1 VADAAGAADADAAPT
16 PEQALT
22 ARVGRV
28 LTPTYD
34 LDREIG
40 RGGMGIVYRAVDRRL
55 KRAVAVKVL
64 PPDLAFRPD
73 IRSRF
78 LQEAETAAQL
88 SHPNIVPIYT
98 VDERDGLVFFVMA
111 FIDGQTLGQR
121 LKATP
126 GPMPVPA
133 ALSILREVGSALAY
147 AHAHGVIHRDIKPDN
162 ILLASDGLRAL
173 VTDFGIARAVT
184 SSGDSRLTAT
194 GVAIGTPAYM
204 SPEQCSGDKE
214 VDGRSD
220 LYSLGVVAYQML
232 CGSLPFSGGNTA
244 MLLVKQLSETPV
256 PLRQRCP
263 SVPEGVAAAVMRL
276 LAKDPSGRFPDANAF
291 LAALDAGAAAP
302 AGSAAPFA
310 AAPFGAAPPQSAGG
324 PSRPAWSTAS
334 PRPIAPPMTPP
345 ITPPWQTS
353 PDPRFAARPV
363 SPLPP
368 PGTMLPPLAPPV
380 DVRELVGA
388 YVHDRLNARLDRS
401 LARVDSQISSRSQR
415 KELRR
420 KREELRDRL
429 RHERRDGFLDS
440 DPRIVKIRKF
450 RSMVVSYGG
459 TMVFLAG
466 INLLTSPSFP
476 WCLFPILGMGLSLH
490 KAAGR
495 LWAEGVSMSDV
506 FGKRAREALAHG
518 VMPPTSSLY
527 AGGAAPAPEFPA
539 GYPVGAATQDTA
551 DALANASASRLA
563 PPAILA
569 GPYGAAVRRAA
580 LDRDRIHDLVDHLD
594 AARREMAPNAR
605 TAADGLADQVGGL
618 AMALH
623 RIDVETPAAQQP
635 ALAERRDEMVAQLD
649 RAGLTLQTLYLD
661 LLRLRMSDAGA
672 SADTLS
678 TATEQAS
685 ALSRDIGYVLGAAD
699 ELRSIDGTARGK

>member
-1 VADAAGAADADAAPT
+1 VADPAGAEDAAAGLT

-22 ARVGRV
+22 ARVARV
-28 LTPTYD
+28 LAPTYD

-64 PPDLAFRPD
+64 PPDLAFRSD

-78 LQEAETAAQL
+78 LQEAETSAQL
-88 SHPNIVPIYT
+88 SHPNIVPIFT

-111 FIDGQTLGQR
+111 FIDGQTLAQR

-133 ALSILREVGSALAY
+133 ALAILREVGSALAY

-162 ILLASDGLRAL
+162 ILIAADGSRAL

-184 SSGDSRLTAT
+184 ANGDSRLTAT

-244 MLLVKQLSETPV
+244 TLLVKQLSETPV

-276 LAKDPSGRFPDANAF
+276 LAKDPAGRFPDANAF
-291 LAALDAGAAAP
+291 LAALDSGAAAP
-302 AGSAAPFA
+302 VASEPSPPSWSA
-310 AAPFGAAPPQSAGG
+310 
-324 PSRPAWSTAS
+324 AS
-334 PRPIAPPMTPP
+334 PRPVAPP
-345 ITPPWQTS
+345 IAPPWQTT
-353 PDPRFAARPV
+353 PDPRFAPR
-363 SPLPP
+363 PLPP
-368 PGTMLPPLAPPV
+368 LRPPGATLPPLAPPV
-380 DVRELVGA
+380 DVRSRDGA
-388 YVHDRLNARLDRS
+388 VMSGIGGASGRAGERL
-401 LARVDSQISSRSQR
+401 SRS
-415 KELRR
+415 ERR
-420 KREELRDRL
+420 KALRGQLGEMRDQM
-429 RHERRDGFLDS
+429 RHNRDDGFLDS

-450 RSMVVSYGG
+450 RSMVVSYAG
-459 TMVFLAG
+459 TMIFLAG

-476 WCLFPILGMGLSLH
+476 WCLFPILAMGLKIH
-490 KAAGR
+490 KSAGR

-518 VMPPTSSLY
+518 VMPASSSLY
-527 AGGAAPAPEFPA
+527 AGGAAPGAPPS
-539 GYPVGAATQDTA
+539 GYPAETA
-551 DALANASASRLA
+551 DALANLSAARLA
-563 PPAILA
+563 PPAVLA

-594 AARREMAPNAR
+594 ETRREMAPNAR
-605 TAADGLADQVGGL
+605 AAADRLANQVAGL

-635 ALAERRDEMVAQLD
+635 ALAERRDEMVAQID

-661 LLRLRMSDAGA
+661 LLRLRMSDSG
-672 SADTLS
+672 SGADTLS

-699 ELRSIDGTARGK
+699 ELRAIDSTGRRK

>member
-1 VADAAGAADADAAPT
+1 MADAAGASDADAALT

-22 ARVGRV
+22 ARVARV
-28 LTPTYD
+28 LVPTYD

-88 SHPNIVPIYT
+88 SHPNIVPIYM

-111 FIDGQTLGQR
+111 FIDGQTLAQR
-121 LKATP
+121 LKAAP

-162 ILLASDGLRAL
+162 ILLATDGQHAL

-232 CGSLPFSGGNTA
+232 CGSLPFSGANTA

-276 LAKDPSGRFPDANAF
+276 LAKEPSGRFPDANAF

-302 AGSAAPFA
+302 AGSAPPFA
-310 AAPFGAAPPQSAGG
+310 APYAAPPQTAGG

-334 PRPIAPPMTPP
+334 PRPNAPTMTPP

-353 PDPRFAARPV
+353 PDLRFAARPV

-368 PGTMLPPLAPPV
+368 PGTALPPLAPPV
-380 DVRELVGA
+380 
-388 YVHDRLNARLDRS
+388 
-401 LARVDSQISSRSQR
+401 
-415 KELRR
+415 K
-420 KREELRDRL
+420 
-429 RHERRDGFLDS
+429 
-440 DPRIVKIRKF
+440 
-450 RSMVVSYGG
+450 
-459 TMVFLAG
+459 
-466 INLLTSPSFP
+466 
-476 WCLFPILGMGLSLH
+476 
-490 KAAGR
+490 
-495 LWAEGVSMSDV
+495 
-506 FGKRAREALAHG
+506 
-518 VMPPTSSLY
+518 
-527 AGGAAPAPEFPA
+527 
-539 GYPVGAATQDTA
+539 
-551 DALANASASRLA
+551 
-563 PPAILA
+563 
-569 GPYGAAVRRAA
+569 
-580 LDRDRIHDLVDHLD
+580 
-594 AARREMAPNAR
+594 
-605 TAADGLADQVGGL
+605 
-618 AMALH
+618 
-623 RIDVETPAAQQP
+623 
-635 ALAERRDEMVAQLD
+635 
-649 RAGLTLQTLYLD
+649 
-661 LLRLRMSDAGA
+661 
-672 SADTLS
+672 
-678 TATEQAS
+678 
-685 ALSRDIGYVLGAAD
+685 
-699 ELRSIDGTARGK
+699 

>member
-1 VADAAGAADADAAPT
+1 VADAAGAPDADAALT

-22 ARVGRV
+22 ARVARV
-28 LTPTYD
+28 LAPTYD

-64 PPDLAFRPD
+64 PPDLAFRSD

-98 VDERDGLVFFVMA
+98 VDEREGLVFFVMA
-111 FIDGQTLGQR
+111 FIDGQTLAQR
-121 LKATP
+121 LKSAP

-162 ILLASDGLRAL
+162 ILLATDGLHAL

-256 PLRQRCP
+256 PVRQRCP

-276 LAKDPSGRFPDANAF
+276 LAKEPSARFPDANAF
-291 LAALDAGAAAP
+291 LAALDAAAAAP
-302 AGSAAPFA
+302 AGSPAPFA
-310 AAPFGAAPPQSAGG
+310 PAPFGAPAQAAGG

-334 PRPIAPPMTPP
+334 PRPIAPPIAPP

-353 PDPRFAARPV
+353 PDPRFTARPIA
-363 SPLPP
+363 PLPP
-368 PGTMLPPLAPPV
+368 PGTALPPLAPPV
-380 DVRELVGA
+380 DVRGFAGA
-388 YVHDRLNARLDRS
+388 YVHARLEES
-401 LARVDSQISSRSQR
+401 LLRLDGRLSTRRQR

-429 RHERRDGFLDS
+429 RHERDDGFLDS

-459 TMVFLAG
+459 TMVFLAA
-466 INLLTSPSFP
+466 INMLTSPGFP

-495 LWAEGVSMSDV
+495 LWADGVSMSDV
-506 FGKRAREALAHG
+506 FGKRARESLAHG

-527 AGGAAPAPEFPA
+527 ASGAAPPPGFPA
-539 GYPVGAATQDTA
+539 AYPAGLAPQDTA
-551 DALANASASRLA
+551 DALANASAARLA
-563 PPAILA
+563 PPAVLT

-605 TAADGLADQVGGL
+605 TAADALADQVGGL

-623 RIDVETPAAQQP
+623 RIDVETPPAQQP

-672 SADTLS
+672 GGDALS

-699 ELRSIDGTARGK
+699 ELRSIDGTARRK

>member
-1 VADAAGAADADAAPT
+1 MAEAAGAPDADAALT

-22 ARVGRV
+22 ARVARV
-28 LTPTYD
+28 LAPTYD
-34 LDREIG
+34 LDREVG

-64 PPDLAFRPD
+64 PPDLAFRSD

-111 FIDGQTLGQR
+111 FIDGQTLAQR
-121 LKATP
+121 LKAAP

-133 ALSILREVGSALAY
+133 ALSILREVVSALAY

-162 ILLASDGLRAL
+162 ILLATDGLHAL

-256 PLRQRCP
+256 PLRQQCP
-263 SVPEGVAAAVMRL
+263 TVPEGVAAAVMRL
-276 LAKDPSGRFPDANAF
+276 LAKEPSTRFADANAF

-302 AGSAAPFA
+302 AGSPPPFA
-310 AAPFGAAPPQSAGG
+310 AAPFAQPPGG
-324 PSRPAWSTAS
+324 PSRPSWSTAS
-334 PRPIAPPMTPP
+334 PRPIAPP

-353 PDPRFAARPV
+353 RDPRFAARPV
-363 SPLPP
+363 APLPP
-368 PGTMLPPLAPPV
+368 PGTTLPPLAPPV
-380 DVRELVGA
+380 DVRGLAGA
-388 YVHDRLNARLDRS
+388 YVHARLEES
-401 LARVDSQISSRSQR
+401 LSRLDSRLSTRQQR

-429 RHERRDGFLDS
+429 RHERHEGFLDS

-450 RSMVVSYGG
+450 RSMVVSYVG

-466 INLLTSPSFP
+466 INLLTSPGFP

-495 LWAEGVSMSDV
+495 LWADGVSMSDV

-518 VMPPTSSLY
+518 IMPPTSSLY
-527 AGGAAPAPEFPA
+527 SGGAAPPPGFPA
-539 GYPVGAATQDTA
+539 GYPVGVASGVASQESA
-551 DALANASASRLA
+551 DALANASAARLA
-563 PPAILA
+563 PPAVLA

-661 LLRLRMSDAGA
+661 LLRLRMSDAGV

>member
-1 VADAAGAADADAAPT
+1 VADAAGAPDAGLT

-22 ARVGRV
+22 ARVARV
-28 LTPTYD
+28 LAPTYD

-64 PPDLAFRPD
+64 PPDLAFRAD

-78 LQEAETAAQL
+78 LQEAETSAQL
-88 SHPNIVPIYT
+88 SHPNIVPIFT
-98 VDERDGLVFFVMA
+98 VDEREGLVFFVMA
-111 FIDGQTLGQR
+111 FIDGQTLAQR

-126 GPMPVPA
+126 GPMPVPD
-133 ALSILREVGSALAY
+133 ALAILREVGSALAY

-162 ILLASDGLRAL
+162 ILLAADGSRAL

-184 SSGDSRLTAT
+184 SNSDSRLTAT

-232 CGSLPFSGGNTA
+232 CGSLPFTGGNTA
-244 MLLVKQLSETPV
+244 TLLVKQLSETPV

-263 SVPEGVAAAVMRL
+263 TVPEGVAAAVMRL
-276 LAKDPSGRFPDANAF
+276 LAKDPSARFPDANAF
-291 LAALDAGAAAP
+291 LAALDAGAAAASASGTP
-302 AGSAAPFA
+302 RPAASAGWSPGWSAGSA
-310 AAPFGAAPPQSAGG
+310 
-324 PSRPAWSTAS
+324 PSWSTAS
-334 PRPIAPPMTPP
+334 PRPVAPP
-345 ITPPWQTS
+345 IVPPWQTT
-353 PDPRFAARPV
+353 PDPRFAPRQ
-363 SPLPP
+363 LPP
-368 PGTMLPPLAPPV
+368 LRPPGVTLPPLAPPI
-380 DVRELVGA
+380 DVRNRGA
-388 YVHDRLNARLDRS
+388 ILIAGIGGTPAEGGERL
-401 LARVDSQISSRSQR
+401 SRSDR
-415 KELRR
+415 KALRR
-420 KREELRDRL
+420 EREARRDQMRRDR
-429 RHERRDGFLDS
+429 DNGFLDS

-450 RSMVVSYGG
+450 RSMVVSYSG

-476 WCLFPILGMGLSLH
+476 WCLFPILGMGLSIH

-495 LWAEGVSMSDV
+495 LWADGVSMSDV

-518 VMPPTSSLY
+518 MMPPSSLY
-527 AGGAAPAPEFPA
+527 AGGAAPGVVAS
-539 GYPVGAATQDTA
+539 GYPGETA
-551 DALANASASRLA
+551 DALANASAARLA
-563 PPAILA
+563 PPAVLA

-580 LDRDRIHDLVDHLD
+580 LDRDRIHELVDHLD
-594 AARREMAPNAR
+594 ETRREMAPNAR
-605 TAADGLADQVGGL
+605 AAADGLADQVGGL

-623 RIDVETPAAQQP
+623 RIDVETPVAQQP

-661 LLRLRMSDAGA
+661 LLRLRMSDSGSA
-672 SADTLS
+672 ADTLA

-699 ELRSIDGTARGK
+699 ELRSIDSTGRPK

>member
-1 VADAAGAADADAAPT
+1 VADAAGAPDAGLT

-22 ARVGRV
+22 ARVARV
-28 LTPTYD
+28 LAPTYD

-64 PPDLAFRPD
+64 PPDLAFRAD

-78 LQEAETAAQL
+78 LQEAETSAQL
-88 SHPNIVPIYT
+88 SHPNIVPIFT
-98 VDERDGLVFFVMA
+98 VDEREGLVFFVMA
-111 FIDGQTLGQR
+111 FIDGQTLAQR

-126 GPMPVPA
+126 GPMPVPD
-133 ALSILREVGSALAY
+133 ALAILREVGSALAY

-162 ILLASDGLRAL
+162 ILLAADGSRAL

-184 SSGDSRLTAT
+184 SNSDSRLTAT

-232 CGSLPFSGGNTA
+232 CGSLPFTGGNTA
-244 MLLVKQLSETPV
+244 TLLVKQLSETPV
-256 PLRQRCP
+256 PLRQCCP
-263 SVPEGVAAAVMRL
+263 TVPEGVAAAVMRL
-276 LAKDPSGRFPDANAF
+276 LAKDPSARFPDANAF
-291 LAALDAGAAAP
+291 LAALDAGAAAASASGTP
-302 AGSAAPFA
+302 RPAASAGWSPGWSAGSA
-310 AAPFGAAPPQSAGG
+310 
-324 PSRPAWSTAS
+324 PSWSTAS
-334 PRPIAPPMTPP
+334 PRPVAPP
-345 ITPPWQTS
+345 IVPPWQTT
-353 PDPRFAARPV
+353 PDPRFAPRQ
-363 SPLPP
+363 LPP
-368 PGTMLPPLAPPV
+368 LRPPGVTLPPLAPPI
-380 DVRELVGA
+380 DVRNRGA
-388 YVHDRLNARLDRS
+388 ILIAGIGGTPAEGGERL
-401 LARVDSQISSRSQR
+401 SRSDR
-415 KELRR
+415 KALRR
-420 KREELRDRL
+420 EREARRDQMRRDR
-429 RHERRDGFLDS
+429 DNGFLDS

-450 RSMVVSYGG
+450 RSMVVSYSG

-476 WCLFPILGMGLSLH
+476 WCLFPILGMGLSIH

-495 LWAEGVSMSDV
+495 LWADGVSMSDV

-518 VMPPTSSLY
+518 MMPPSSLY
-527 AGGAAPAPEFPA
+527 AGGAAPGVVAS
-539 GYPVGAATQDTA
+539 GYPGETA
-551 DALANASASRLA
+551 DALANASAARLA
-563 PPAILA
+563 PPAVLA

-580 LDRDRIHDLVDHLD
+580 LDRDRIHELVDHLD
-594 AARREMAPNAR
+594 ETRREMAPNAR
-605 TAADGLADQVGGL
+605 AAADGLADQVGGL

-623 RIDVETPAAQQP
+623 RIDVETPVAQQP

-661 LLRLRMSDAGA
+661 LLRLRMSDSGSA
-672 SADTLS
+672 ADTLA

-699 ELRSIDGTARGK
+699 ELRSIDSTGRPK

>member
-1 VADAAGAADADAAPT
+1 VADAAGAADADAALT

-22 ARVGRV
+22 ARVARV
-28 LTPTYD
+28 LAPTYD

-40 RGGMGIVYRAVDRRL
+40 RGGMGIVYRALDRRL

-64 PPDLAFRPD
+64 PPDLAFRSD

-111 FIDGQTLGQR
+111 FIDGQTLAQR
-121 LKATP
+121 LKAAP

-133 ALSILREVGSALAY
+133 ALVILREVGSALAY

-162 ILLASDGLRAL
+162 ILLATDGLHAL

-263 SVPEGVAAAVMRL
+263 TVPEGVAAAVMRL
-276 LAKDPSGRFPDANAF
+276 LAKEPSARFPDANAF
-291 LAALDAGAAAP
+291 LAALDAAAAAP
-302 AGSAAPFA
+302 AGSPAPFVP
-310 AAPFGAAPPQSAGG
+310 APFGAPPQTGGG
-324 PSRPAWSTAS
+324 PSRPAWNTAS
-334 PRPIAPPMTPP
+334 PRPIAPSMMPSAPP

-353 PDPRFAARPV
+353 PDPRFTARPV
-363 SPLPP
+363 APLPP
-368 PGTMLPPLAPPV
+368 PGTTLPPLAPPV
-380 DVRELVGA
+380 DVRGFAGA
-388 YVHDRLNARLDRS
+388 YAY
-401 LARVDSQISSRSQR
+401 ARVDDALHQIDARLSTRRQR
-415 KELRR
+415 KEL
-420 KREELRDRL
+420 KRQRDELRDRV
-429 RHERRDGFLDS
+429 RHERDDGFLDS

-466 INLLTSPSFP
+466 INILTSPGFP

-495 LWAEGVSMSDV
+495 LWADGVSMSDV

-527 AGGAAPAPEFPA
+527 AGGAAPAPGFQT
-539 GYPVGAATQDTA
+539 GYPVGVVSQQTA
-551 DALANASASRLA
+551 DALANASAARLA
-563 PPAILA
+563 PPAVLA

-623 RIDVETPAAQQP
+623 RIDVETPVAQQP
-635 ALAERRDEMVAQLD
+635 ALSERRDQMVAQLD

-661 LLRLRMSDAGA
+661 LLRLRMSDAGTG
-672 SADTLS
+672 ADTLS

>member
-1 VADAAGAADADAAPT
+1 VADAAGAPDAGLT

-22 ARVGRV
+22 ARVARV
-28 LTPTYD
+28 LAPTYD

-64 PPDLAFRPD
+64 PPDLAFRAD

-78 LQEAETAAQL
+78 LQEAETSAQL
-88 SHPNIVPIYT
+88 SHPNIVPIFT
-98 VDERDGLVFFVMA
+98 VDEREGLVFFVMA
-111 FIDGQTLGQR
+111 FIDGQTLAQR

-126 GPMPVPA
+126 GPMPVPD
-133 ALSILREVGSALAY
+133 ALAILREVGSALAY

-162 ILLASDGLRAL
+162 ILLAADGSRAL

-184 SSGDSRLTAT
+184 SNSDSRLTAT

-232 CGSLPFSGGNTA
+232 CGSLPFTGGNTA
-244 MLLVKQLSETPV
+244 TLLVKQLSETPV

-263 SVPEGVAAAVMRL
+263 TVPEGVAAAVMRL
-276 LAKDPSGRFPDANAF
+276 LAKDPSARFPDANAF
-291 LAALDAGAAAP
+291 LAALDAGAAAASASGTP
-302 AGSAAPFA
+302 RPAASAGWSPGWSAGSA
-310 AAPFGAAPPQSAGG
+310 
-324 PSRPAWSTAS
+324 PSWSTAS
-334 PRPIAPPMTPP
+334 PRPVAPP
-345 ITPPWQTS
+345 IVPPWQTT
-353 PDPRFAARPV
+353 PDPRFAPRQ
-363 SPLPP
+363 LPP
-368 PGTMLPPLAPPV
+368 LRPPGVTLPPLAPPI
-380 DVRELVGA
+380 DVRNRGA
-388 YVHDRLNARLDRS
+388 ILIAGIGGTPAEGGERL
-401 LARVDSQISSRSQR
+401 SRSDR
-415 KELRR
+415 KALRR
-420 KREELRDRL
+420 EREARRDQMRRDR
-429 RHERRDGFLDS
+429 DNGFLDS

-450 RSMVVSYGG
+450 RSMVVSYSG

-476 WCLFPILGMGLSLH
+476 WCLFPILGMGLSIH

-495 LWAEGVSMSDV
+495 LWADGVSMSDV

-518 VMPPTSSLY
+518 MMPPSSLY
-527 AGGAAPAPEFPA
+527 AGGAAPGVVAS
-539 GYPVGAATQDTA
+539 GYPGETA
-551 DALANASASRLA
+551 DALANASAARLA
-563 PPAILA
+563 PPAVLA

-580 LDRDRIHDLVDHLD
+580 LDRDRIHELVDHLD
-594 AARREMAPNAR
+594 ETRREMAPNAR
-605 TAADGLADQVGGL
+605 AAADGLADQVGGL

-623 RIDVETPAAQQP
+623 RIDVEMPVAQQP

-661 LLRLRMSDAGA
+661 LLRLRMSDSGSA
-672 SADTLS
+672 ADTLA

-699 ELRSIDGTARGK
+699 ELRSIDSTGRPK

>member
-1 VADAAGAADADAAPT
+1 VADAAGAPGADAALT

-22 ARVGRV
+22 ARVARV
-28 LTPTYD
+28 LAPTYD
-34 LDREIG
+34 LDREVG
-40 RGGMGIVYRAVDRRL
+40 RGGMGIVYRALDRRL

-64 PPDLAFRPD
+64 PPDLAFRSD

-88 SHPNIVPIYT
+88 SHPNIVPIYM

-121 LKATP
+121 LKAAP
-126 GPMPVPA
+126 GPMPVPT
-133 ALSILREVGSALAY
+133 ALAILREVGSALAY

-162 ILLASDGLRAL
+162 ILLATDGLHAL

-276 LAKDPSGRFPDANAF
+276 LAKEPAGRFSDANAF

-302 AGSAAPFA
+302 AAPA
-310 AAPFGAAPPQSAGG
+310 TSYAGPAQTPG
-324 PSRPAWSTAS
+324 DLSRPAWSTAS
-334 PRPIAPPMTPP
+334 PRPIAPPMTP

-353 PDPRFAARPV
+353 PDPRFIPQPV

-368 PGTMLPPLAPPV
+368 PGMVLPPLAPPV

-388 YVHDRLNARLDRS
+388 YVRDRINARLDPS
-401 LARVDSQISSRSQR
+401 LDRLGTGLTARQR
-415 KELRR
+415 RRELRR

-429 RHERRDGFLDS
+429 RQERHDRRDGFLDS

-450 RSMVVSYGG
+450 RSMVVSCGG

-466 INLLTSPSFP
+466 INMLTSPSFP

-495 LWAEGVSMSDV
+495 LWADGVSMSDV

-518 VMPPTSSLY
+518 VMPSSSSLY
-527 AGGAAPAPEFPA
+527 AGGAAAAPGFPA
-539 GYPVGAATQDTA
+539 GYPIGVAAQDTA
-551 DALANASASRLA
+551 DALATASAGRLA
-563 PPAILA
+563 PPAVLA

-672 SADTLS
+672 GADTLS

-685 ALSRDIGYVLGAAD
+685 ALSRDIGYALGAAD
-699 ELRSIDGTARGK
+699 ELRSIDSTVRRK

>member
-1 VADAAGAADADAAPT
+1 VADAAGTPDADAALT

-22 ARVGRV
+22 ARVARV

-34 LDREIG
+34 LDREVG

-64 PPDLAFRPD
+64 PPDLAFRSD

-88 SHPNIVPIYT
+88 SHPNIVPIYM

-111 FIDGQTLGQR
+111 FIDGQTLAQR
-121 LKATP
+121 LKAAP
-126 GPMPVPA
+126 GPMPVPT

-162 ILLASDGLRAL
+162 ILLATDGLHAL

-276 LAKDPSGRFPDANAF
+276 LAKEPSGRFPDANAF

-302 AGSAAPFA
+302 ASPAPA
-310 AAPFGAAPPQSAGG
+310 QTAGG

-334 PRPIAPPMTPP
+334 PRPIALPLPPMTPP

-353 PDPRFAARPV
+353 PDPRFIPRPV

-368 PGTMLPPLAPPV
+368 PGTALPPLAPPV
-380 DVRELVGA
+380 DVRHLVGA
-388 YVHDRLNARLDRS
+388 YVRDRISARLDES
-401 LARVDSQISSRSQR
+401 LDRLDTGLSARQRR

-429 RHERRDGFLDS
+429 RQERHDRRDGFLDS

-450 RSMVVSYGG
+450 RSMVVSSAG

-476 WCLFPILGMGLSLH
+476 WCLFPILGLGLGIH
-490 KAAGR
+490 RAAGR
-495 LWAEGVSMSDV
+495 LWADGVSMSDV
-506 FGKRAREALAHG
+506 FGKRAREALTHG

-527 AGGAAPAPEFPA
+527 TGGAASAAE
-539 GYPVGAATQDTA
+539 YPVGGAPQDTA

-563 PPAILA
+563 PPAVLA

-580 LDRDRIHDLVDHLD
+580 LDRDRIHDLVNHLD

-605 TAADGLADQVGGL
+605 TAADRLADQVGGL

-635 ALAERRDEMVAQLD
+635 ALSERRDEMVGQLD

-672 SADTLS
+672 GADTLS

-699 ELRSIDGTARGK
+699 ELRSIDSTVRRP